1 MWHSH
6 RHTCSTARAGRF
18 ARENRLYRKPANIP
32 PAVREAPAF
41 TPGRMSR
48 VCALNNTYS
57 RRRYVCVSES
67 SIAFSTPFW
76 NWSVENLYVTH
87 RWSAT
92 GFNCISPTGKLISN
106 SLLGS
111 TRLGRRQTD
120 RIVVPVFPHSSRT
133 VAGVVSSGG
142 SKITEIVVSFRIRCG
157 FEAESTMSL
166 AVLWQW

>member
-1 MWHSH
+1 MVAPTMPQFTKTSCDSQHFV
-6 RHTCSTARAGRF
+6 TC
-18 ARENRLYRKPANIP
+18 NRDELPIIDNNGINCRNGLV
-32 PAVREAPAF
+32 VREPV
-41 TPGRMSR
+41 TWIGRWE
-48 VCALNNTYS
+48 A
-57 RRRYVCVSES
+57 
-67 SIAFSTPFW
+67 IAFSTPFW